1 MGEEEGSLVRQIAKE
16 RKRRIA
22 EKGETNK
29 DIRYKYEHKYDTK
42 TNAKVV
48 VVVVV
53 YCLKYKVHNYT

>member
-29 DIRYKYEHKYDTK
+29 DIRYKYEHKYDTI
-42 TNAKVV
+42 
-48 VVVVV
+48 
-53 YCLKYKVHNYT
+53 